1 LLGGE
6 IWRVGVV
13 YLVVLSFVLRA
24 MIKKGREIFLA
35 KKVHPLPWKK
45 PGYACGAKG
54 GVDVGILQ

>member
-1 LLGGE
+1 
-6 IWRVGVV
+6 
-13 YLVVLSFVLRA
+13 